1 MPTARGWLTIGLGA
15 AMWAAGRTFGS
26 SPLEQIGFALLILVV
41 IATVIVNSR
50 RHQLQIH
57 RTVTPERARSG
68 QPVHVKLTIGNEG
81 RGSAPLLLLD
91 DKIPLELAG
100 NARFAL
106 NGVEPGGR
114 RETTYEL
121 RPPRRGRYDIG
132 PLEISFVDP
141 FGLAQTHFEV
151 TGTTSLLVHPR
162 IETLSLPRDLGHQRS
177 MSVSALRQLSGARGE
192 DFYTLREYVEGDD
205 LRKIHW
211 PSTAKR
217 AKPMIRQE
225 EMPWHTRATILLD
238 DRLDLRDGFDDSSSF
253 ERCVEAAAS
262 LADLY
267 HRSGYSFRVVG
278 AINSGVPQSRG
289 GQHFHRCLDMLAV
302 ITTQRNGDGMEHDRM
317 LIRLAQLEGGT
328 SGEGTLVVVTGNL
341 NAECALAVSRC
352 RRRFRQVVTIVF
364 PAHRFGSEGT
374 RDRWEGE
381 RRIHESIGLLSRS
394 GVRTLVLGPG
404 ESLASGWSSMTARSL
419 RGGARTWDPRPEP
432 A

>member
-1 MPTARGWLTIGLGA
+1 MPTARGWLTIVLGA
-15 AMWAAGRTFGS
+15 ALWGAGRTFGS
-26 SPLEQIGFALLILVV
+26 GPLEQIGFALLALVV

-50 RHQLQIH
+50 RHRLEVD
-57 RTVTPERARSG
+57 RRVAPERARSG
-68 QPVHVKLTIGNEG
+68 QPVEVMLTIHNEG

-91 DKIPLELAG
+91 DRIPLELAG

-106 NGVEPGGR
+106 NGVEAGGR

-121 RPPRRGRYDIG
+121 RPPRRGRYEIG
-132 PLEISFVDP
+132 PLNISFVDP

-151 TGTTSLLVHPR
+151 TGSTPLLVHPR
-162 IETLSLPRDLGHQRS
+162 TETLALPRDLGHHRS
-177 MSVSALRQLSGARGE
+177 MSISALRQLSGARGE

-238 DRLDLRDGFDDSSSF
+238 DRLDPHDGFEESSSF
-253 ERCVEAAAS
+253 ERSVEAAAS

-267 HRSGYSFRVVG
+267 HRSGYNFRVIG
-278 AINSGVPQSRG
+278 ATGIGVPLSRG
-289 GQHFHRCLDMLAV
+289 AQHFHRCMDMLAV
-302 ITTQRNGDGMEHDRM
+302 VDARDPARGDHDA
-317 LIRLAQLEGGT
+317 LLVRLAELEGGT
-328 SGEGTLVVVTGNL
+328 TGEGTLVVVSSELGTE
-341 NAECALAVSRC
+341 AALAITRC
-352 RRRFRQVVTIVF
+352 RRRFRQVIAILF
-364 PAHRFGSEGT
+364 PAHRYGRGAT

-381 RRIHESIGLLSRS
+381 RRIHDAVGLLTRS
-394 GVRTLVLGPG
+394 GVRTIVLGPG
-404 ESLASGWSSMTARSL
+404 ESLQAGWSSMSSRMM
-419 RGGARTWDPRPEP
+419 RGGVKNWDQKPEP

>member
-1 MPTARGWLTIGLGA
+1 LPTARGWLTVGLGA
-15 AMWAAGRTFGS
+15 SLWGAGRIFGS
-26 SPLEQIGFALLILVV
+26 GPLEQIGFALLVLVV

-50 RHQLQIH
+50 RHRLDVDRKVSPQ
-57 RTVTPERARSG
+57 RARSG
-68 QPVHVKLTIGNEG
+68 QPVEVKLSFANEG

-91 DKIPLELAG
+91 DRIPLELAG

-121 RPPRRGRYDIG
+121 RPPRRGRYEIG
-132 PLEISFVDP
+132 PLDISFVDP

-151 TGTTSLLVHPR
+151 IGSTPLLVHPR
-162 IETLSLPRDLGHQRS
+162 IETLTLPRDLGHQRS
-177 MSVSALRQLSGARGE
+177 MSTSALRQLSGARGE

-238 DRLDLRDGFDDSSSF
+238 DRLDPHDGFEESSSF

-267 HRSGYSFRVVG
+267 HRSGYNFGVTG
-278 AINSGVPQSRG
+278 ATSSGVPLSRG
-289 GQHFHRCLDMLAV
+289 TQHFHRCLDMLAV
-302 ITTQRNGDGMEHDRM
+302 IAAHRGGRDEHDA
-317 LIRLAQLEGGT
+317 LLVRLAELERGT
-328 SGEGTLVVVTGNL
+328 SGEGTLVVVSGDIGHE
-341 NAECALAVSRC
+341 AAMAISRC
-352 RRRFRQVVTIVF
+352 GRRYRQVLTILF
-364 PAHRFGSEGT
+364 PAHRYGSGAT

-381 RRIHESIGLLSRS
+381 QRIHDAIGLLTRS
-394 GVRTLVLGPG
+394 GVRSLVLGPG
-404 ESLASGWSSMTARSL
+404 ESLASGWSSMSSRTL
-419 RGGARTWDPRPEP
+419 RGGVKTWDQRPEP

>member
-1 MPTARGWLTIGLGA
+1 MPTARGWLTVGLGA
-15 AMWAAGRTFGS
+15 ALWGAGRMFGS
-26 SPLEQIGFALLILVV
+26 GPLEQIGFALLVLVV

-50 RHQLQIH
+50 RHRLDVVRQ
-57 RTVTPERARSG
+57 VSPERARSG
-68 QPVHVKLTIGNEG
+68 QPVEVKLSFANDG

-91 DKIPLELAG
+91 DRIPLELAG

-114 RETTYEL
+114 RETAYEL
-121 RPPRRGRYDIG
+121 RPPRRGRYEIG
-132 PLEISFVDP
+132 PLDISFVDP

-151 TGTTSLLVHPR
+151 IGSTPLLVHPR
-162 IETLSLPRDLGHQRS
+162 IETLTLPRDLGHQRS
-177 MSVSALRQLSGARGE
+177 MSTSALRQLSGARGE

-238 DRLDLRDGFDDSSSF
+238 DRLDPHDGFEESSSF

-267 HRSGYSFRVVG
+267 HRSGYNFRVTG
-278 AINSGVPQSRG
+278 ATSSGVPLSRG
-289 GQHFHRCLDMLAV
+289 SQHFHRCLDMLAV
-302 ITTQRNGDGMEHDRM
+302 IAAHRGGRDKHDA
-317 LIRLAQLEGGT
+317 LLVRLAELESGT
-328 SGEGTLVVVTGNL
+328 TGEGTLVVVSGEINHE
-341 NAECALAVSRC
+341 AALAISRC
-352 RRRFRQVVTIVF
+352 GRRYRQILTILF
-364 PAHRFGSEGT
+364 PAHRYGSGAT

-381 RRIHESIGLLSRS
+381 QRVHEAIGLLTRA
-394 GVRTLVLGPG
+394 GVRSIVLGPG
-404 ESLASGWSSMTARSL
+404 ESLASGWSSMSSGML
-419 RGGARTWDPRPEP
+419 RGGVKTWDQRPEP